1 MINAFY
7 FVTYV
12 TDLHTPNTRMGSMA
26 VAAAVVVMM
35 MTMTICKPPG
45 KWGNIPVNLW
55 HIIPMHKMRYYKSLL
70 K

>member
-12 TDLHTPNTRMGSMA
+12 TDHHTPNTRMGGMAVAA

-35 MTMTICKPPG
+35 TMAICKPPG
-45 KWGNIPVNLW
+45 KWGNIPANLR
-55 HIIPMHKMRYYKSLL
+55 HMHKMR
-70 K
+70 

>member
-12 TDLHTPNTRMGSMA
+12 ADLHTLNTRTGGMA

-35 MTMTICKPPG
+35 MTTICKPPG
-45 KWGNIPVNLW
+45 K
-55 HIIPMHKMRYYKSLL
+55 
-70 K
+70 